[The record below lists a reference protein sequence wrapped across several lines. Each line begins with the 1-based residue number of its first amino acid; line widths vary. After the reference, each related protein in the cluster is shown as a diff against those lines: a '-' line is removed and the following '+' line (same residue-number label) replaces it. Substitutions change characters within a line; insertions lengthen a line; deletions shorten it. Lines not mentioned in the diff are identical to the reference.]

1 MKLKIF
7 SIFAVSLLMLGSC
20 TEQEIAG
27 VPVQTG
33 DEISFGIAAPDKV
46 DTRTIYDTPQESEPD
61 EEGNTYWYFPVYW
74 EQDDEIAVYCPQ
86 ASQPASQLVDYKI
99 TPDTD
104 NPATSAAVTKIG
116 DGAGLQ
122 WGSSDE
128 HRFYGF
134 YPAKA
139 VLGTET
145 DGRIKGNIPVEQK
158 VVRWDPKTAD
168 DGTITYNGVPDT
180 DLAYMFAYTSV
191 KKSELVN
198 NPDIPLKFRPLV
210 TILEIIVNGPA
221 ENSSPIQVSNINVT
235 GVSGNVA
242 LAGNFECLIS
252 DQSGTCTPLEDGTVT
267 NRISISCFDNDKDQ
281 FITLKHGDKINVKA
295 FIIPNEVSI
304 GTRQISITV
313 STVNGGAKTKTLQT
327 DEIVAHKVNRVSL
340 PALTSGG
347 SNYWMSNLDRNIYA
361 SELSLPGSKFAYA
374 TPDNGVSVRNFQNA
388 TITEQFQSGV
398 RAFIVQTAG
407 YAEFTRSGR
416 GTEWNPYV
424 YTHND
429 SGNDELYVTVN
440 GSILQKNGHNV
451 TIEDVLTELKACIDE
466 AKAAKGES
474 NNEYVVV
481 QLTFEGSPCN
491 SNYGS
496 FNSEQIWI
504 EALQAKLN
512 SLISNNVYNLYT
524 DEITANTT
532 IADLREHIV
541 LKVNYNSTAMGSYID
556 EDATIPAL
564 FSKWQ
569 GKYGDVDLRW
579 GTPNE
584 SATRTP
590 MHWLYQE
597 ATHVGSNTEITYADK
612 EYYIK
617 KVFEDGVTRYQQNT
631 AHDTWFMNDIGGRY
645 VEDTNDAVTRLT
657 TELNNYSVGLL
668 QDRTANA
675 SLGLVFMNFADKKSD
690 SGARYRSD
698 WLIQTIIDNNFK
710 FALRKASSTTTTTSY
725 NASYTKG
732 GDAAGWD
739 K

>member
-1 MKLKIF
+1 MKFISALRHRIKLI
-7 SIFAVSLLMLGSC
+7 LG
-20 TEQEIAG
+20 QL
-27 VPVQTG
+27 
-33 DEISFGIAAPDKV
+33 
-46 DTRTIYDTPQESEPD
+46 YDTPQESEPD

-134 YPAKA
+134 YPASA
-139 VLGTET
+139 VLGIET
-145 DGRIKGNIPVEQK
+145 DGRIEGNIPVEQK
-158 VVRWDPKTAD
+158 VVRWESKTAD

-198 NPDIPLKFRPLV
+198 NPDIPLKFKPLV

-252 DQSGTCTPLEDGTVT
+252 DQSGKCTPLEDGTVT

-374 TPDNGVSVRNFQNA
+374 TPENGVSVRNFQNA
-388 TITEQFQSGV
+388 TITEQFQAGV

-407 YAEFTRSGR
+407 YAEYNRD
-416 GTEWNPYV
+416 YV
-424 YTHND
+424 AWPPSYKYTHLDNGSD
-429 SGNDELYVTVN
+429 KLYVTVN
-440 GSILQKNGHNV
+440 GSILNKNGKNV
-451 TIEDVLTELKACIDE
+451 TIKDVLTELKTCIDD
-466 AKAAKGES
+466 AKAVKGES

-481 QLTFEGSPCN
+481 QLTYEGSPCN
-491 SNYGS
+491 SNYDN
-496 FNSEQIWI
+496 FDSERIWI

-512 SLISNNVYNLYT
+512 SLKENNTYSLYT

-541 LKVNYNSTAMGSYID
+541 LKVNYNSTNMGGYID
-556 EDATIPAL
+556 VNATIPAL
-564 FSKWQ
+564 FSRWQ

-584 SATRTP
+584 TATRTP

-597 ATHVGSNTEITYADK
+597 ATHVGSNTEITYAEK
-612 EYYIK
+612 ETYIK
-617 KVFEDGVTRYQQNT
+617 KVFDDGVTRYQQNS

-645 VEDTNDAVTRLT
+645 LEDTNDAVTRLT
-657 TELNNYSVGLL
+657 TQLNNYSVGLL
-668 QDRTANA
+668 QERTANA

-690 SGARYRSD
+690 SGALYRSD

-710 FALRKASSTTTTTSY
+710 FALRKASGGNTTSSD
-725 NASYTKG
+725 ASYISG
-732 GDAAGWD
+732 GSVIE
-739 K
+739 

>member
-1 MKLKIF
+1 MF
-7 SIFAVSLLMLGSC
+7 TASLLVLGSC
-20 TEQEIAG
+20 TEQELTSI
-27 VPVQTG
+27 PVQTG
-33 DEISFGIAAPDKV
+33 DEINFGISTPEKV
-46 DTRTIYDTPQESEPD
+46 DTRTEYGTPTQD
-61 EEGNTYWYFPVYW
+61 AEGNRYFPVYW
-74 EQDDEIAVYCPQ
+74 EQDDEIAIYCPQ
-86 ASQPASQLVDYKI
+86 ASQPASQLVNYKI
-99 TPDTD
+99 TPNSE
-104 NPATSAAVTKIG
+104 NPATSSAVTKIG

-122 WGSSDE
+122 WGTEDE

-134 YPAKA
+134 YPASA
-139 VLGTET
+139 VKGKES
-145 DGRIKGNIPVEQK
+145 DGRIKGSIPVDQR
-158 VVRWDPKTAD
+158 VVRWETVTTDE
-168 DGTITYNGVPDT
+168 GTTYNGVPDT

-198 NPDIPLKFRPLV
+198 NPNIPLKFRPLV
-210 TILEIIVNGPA
+210 TILEIVVNGPA

-252 DQSGTCTPLEDGTVT
+252 DQSGMCTPLEDGTVT
-267 NRISISCFDNDKDQ
+267 NRISISCFNNDKNQ

-295 FIIPNEVSI
+295 FIIPNEASI
-304 GTRQISITV
+304 GKRQISITV

-374 TPDNGVSVRNFQNA
+374 TPENGVSVRNFQNA
-388 TITEQFQSGV
+388 TITEQFQAGV

-407 YAEFTRSGR
+407 YAEYSRKNVGSSWWPSY
-416 GTEWNPYV
+416 E
-424 YTHND
+424 YTHLNE
-429 SGNDELYVTVN
+429 GRDELYVTVN
-440 GSILQKNGHNV
+440 GRILNKNGKDV
-451 TIEDVLTELKACIDE
+451 TIEDVLTELKACIDD
-466 AKAAKGES
+466 AKAVKGES

-481 QLTFEGSPCN
+481 QLTYEGSPCN
-491 SNYGS
+491 SNYG
-496 FNSEQIWI
+496 NDEVGSERIWI

-512 SLISNNVYNLYT
+512 SLKENNTYSLYT

-541 LKVNYNSTAMGSYID
+541 LKVNYNSTKMGGYID
-556 EDATIPAL
+556 VNATIPAL
-564 FSKWQ
+564 FSRWQ

-584 SATRTP
+584 TATRIP

-597 ATHVGSNTEITYADK
+597 ATHVGSNTEITYAEK
-612 EYYIK
+612 ETYIK
-617 KVFEDGVTRYQQNT
+617 KVFDDGVTRYQQNT

-645 VEDTNDAVTRLT
+645 LEDTDDAVTRLT
-657 TELNNYSVGLL
+657 TQLNNYSVGLL
-668 QDRTANA
+668 QERTANA

-690 SGARYRSD
+690 SGALYQSD

-710 FALRKASSTTTTTSY
+710 FALRKASDTTNNTTNSD
-725 NASYTKG
+725 ASYISG
-732 GDAAGWD
+732 GSVI

>member
-1 MKLKIF
+1 M
-7 SIFAVSLLMLGSC
+7 FAASLLMLGSC
-20 TEQEIAG
+20 SEKEIAE

-33 DEISFGIAAPDKV
+33 DEIHFGPSTPDKV
-46 DTRTIYDTPQESEPD
+46 DTRTIYETPTQDTD
-61 EEGNTYWYFPVYW
+61 GNWYFPVYW

-99 TPDTD
+99 TPDPK
-104 NPATSAAVTKIG
+104 NPATSLAVTKIG

-158 VVRWDPKTAD
+158 VVRWDSKAAD

-198 NPDIPLKFRPLV
+198 NPNIPLKFSPLV

-252 DQSGTCTPLEDGTVT
+252 DQSGKCTPLEDGTVT
-267 NRISISCFDNDKDQ
+267 NRISISCFDNDKNQ

-347 SNYWMSNLDRNIYA
+347 TNYWLSNLDPNIYL
-361 SELSLPGSKFAYA
+361 SELSLPGSKMSFS
-374 TPDNGVSVRNFQNA
+374 TTGNDGTEKFQ
-388 TITEQFQSGV
+388 TQSLETQFMDGV
-398 RAFIVQTAG
+398 RAFVVQTKTNTKYG
-407 YAEFTRSGR
+407 G
-416 GTEWNPYV
+416 
-424 YTHND
+424 
-429 SGNDELYVTVN
+429 SGNHGTGDTYNVTNATVKEKYT
-440 GSILQKNGHNV
+440 GSTLESILSK
-451 TIEDVLTELKACIDE
+451 LKTLLDE
-466 AKAAKGES
+466 AQSKNKKNEFAFVQITYDDATS
-474 NNEYVVV
+474 NSDLNGGAERY
-481 QLTFEGSPCN
+481 
-491 SNYGS
+491 
-496 FNSEQIWI
+496 WI
-504 EALQAKLN
+504 EGIEYELNKLK
-512 SLISNNVYNLYT
+512 NNNTYNIYT
-524 DEITANTT
+524 DQITPDTKLG
-532 IADLREHIV
+532 DVGGKIV
-541 LKVNYNSTAMGSYID
+541 LKVNFNNGQTGMGQYID
-556 EDATIPAL
+556 PTATIPAL
-564 FSKWQ
+564 FSTWTK
-569 GKYGDVDLRW
+569 GMDDVALYW
-579 GTPNE
+579 GSPNE
-584 SATRTP
+584 KQTGRP
-590 MHWLYQE
+590 EMHWYYSE
-597 ATHVGSNTEITYADK
+597 ATHIGNPNEASDLATKKNQISTVFQESVDK
-612 EYYIK
+612 YIN
-617 KVFEDGVTRYQQNT
+617 GTGHNY
-631 AHDTWFMNDIGGRY
+631 WFMNDIGGCY
-645 VEDTNDAVTRLT
+645 LSGSPTIPTLT
-657 TELNNYSVGLL
+657 ADLNNYAVQLL
-668 QDRTANA
+668 QERTQNA
-675 SLGLVFMNFADKKSD
+675 SLGIVLLNYADKQAG
-690 SGARYRSD
+690 SGALYQSD

-710 FALRKASSTTTTTSY
+710 FALRKASGTTNNAAASD
-725 NASYTKG
+725 ASYTSG
-732 GDAAGWD
+732 GSVI

>member
-46 DTRTIYDTPQESEPD
+46 DTRTIYDTPTQD
-61 EEGNTYWYFPVYW
+61 TEGNWYFPVYW

-134 YPAKA
+134 YPASA

-158 VVRWDPKTAD
+158 VVRWDSKTAD

-198 NPDIPLKFRPLV
+198 NPDIPLKFKPLV

-374 TPDNGVSVRNFQNA
+374 TPENGVTVRNFQNA

-407 YAEFTRSGR
+407 YAEYDRHRNYFW
-416 GTEWNPYV
+416 EDYE
-424 YTHND
+424 YTHRDNG
-429 SGNDELYVTVN
+429 SDELYVTVN
-440 GSILQKNGHNV
+440 GSILKKNGNNV
-451 TIEDVLTELKACIDE
+451 TIEDVLTELKACIDD
-466 AKAAKGES
+466 AKAVKGES

-481 QLTFEGSPCN
+481 QLTYEGTPCN
-491 SNYGS
+491 SNYGG
-496 FNSEQIWI
+496 FDTERIWI

-512 SLISNNVYNLYT
+512 SLKENNIYSLYT
-524 DEITANTT
+524 GEITANTT

-541 LKVNYNSTAMGSYID
+541 LKVNYNTTTMGGYID
-556 EDATIPAL
+556 VNATIPAL
-564 FSKWQ
+564 FSRWQ

-584 SATRTP
+584 TATRTP

-597 ATHVGSNTEITYADK
+597 ATHVGSNTEITYAEK
-612 EYYIK
+612 ETYIK
-617 KVFEDGVTRYQQNT
+617 KVFDDGVTRYQQNT

-645 VEDTNDAVTRLT
+645 LEDTNDAVTSLT
-657 TELNNYSVGLL
+657 TQLNNYSVGLL
-668 QDRTANA
+668 QERTANA

-690 SGARYRSD
+690 SGALYQSD

-710 FALRKASSTTTTTSY
+710 FALRKASGGNTTSSD
-725 NASYTKG
+725 ASYISG
-732 GDAAGWD
+732 GSVIE
-739 K
+739 

>member
-7 SIFAVSLLMLGSC
+7 SMFATSLLVLGSC
-20 TEQEIAG
+20 TEQELTSI
-27 VPVQTG
+27 PVQTG
-33 DEISFGIAAPDKV
+33 DEINFGISTPDKV
-46 DTRTIYDTPQESEPD
+46 DTRTEYGTPTQD
-61 EEGNTYWYFPVYW
+61 AEGNWYFPVYW
-74 EQDDEIAVYCPQ
+74 EQDDEIAIYCPQ
-86 ASQPASQLVDYKI
+86 ASQPASQLVNYKI
-99 TPDTD
+99 TPNSE
-104 NPATSAAVTKIG
+104 NPATSSAVTKIG

-122 WGSSDE
+122 WGTEDE

-134 YPAKA
+134 YPASA
-139 VLGTET
+139 VKGKES
-145 DGRIKGNIPVEQK
+145 DGRIKGSIPVDQR
-158 VVRWDPKTAD
+158 VVRWETVTTDE
-168 DGTITYNGVPDT
+168 GTTYNGVPDT

-198 NPDIPLKFRPLV
+198 NPNIPLKFRPLV
-210 TILEIIVNGPA
+210 TILEIVVNGPA

-252 DQSGTCTPLEDGTVT
+252 DQSGMCTPLEDGTVT
-267 NRISISCFDNDKDQ
+267 NRISISCFNNDKNQ

-295 FIIPNEVSI
+295 FIIPNEASI
-304 GTRQISITV
+304 GKRQISITV

-374 TPDNGVSVRNFQNA
+374 TPENGVSVRNFQNA
-388 TITEQFQSGV
+388 TITEQFQAGV

-407 YAEFTRSGR
+407 YAEYDRHRDYFW
-416 GTEWNPYV
+416 EDYE
-424 YTHND
+424 YTHLDNG
-429 SGNDELYVTVN
+429 SDELYVTVN
-440 GSILQKNGHNV
+440 GSILNKNGKDV
-451 TIEDVLTELKACIDE
+451 TIEDVLTELKACIDD
-466 AKAAKGES
+466 AKAVKGES

-481 QLTFEGSPCN
+481 QLTYEGTPCN
-491 SNYGS
+491 SNYGG
-496 FNSEQIWI
+496 FDTERIWI

-512 SLISNNVYNLYT
+512 SLKENNKYSLYT
-524 DEITANTT
+524 DEIKANTT

-541 LKVNYNSTAMGSYID
+541 LKVNYNSTNMGGYIGVN
-556 EDATIPAL
+556 ATIPAL
-564 FSKWQ
+564 FSRWQ

-584 SATRTP
+584 TATRTP

-597 ATHVGSNTEITYADK
+597 ATHVGSNTEITYAEK
-612 EYYIK
+612 ETYIK
-617 KVFEDGVTRYQQNT
+617 KVFDDGVTRYQQNT

-645 VEDTNDAVTRLT
+645 LEDTDDAVTRLT
-657 TELNNYSVGLL
+657 TQLNNYSVGLL
-668 QDRTANA
+668 QERTANA

-690 SGARYRSD
+690 SGALYQSD

-710 FALRKASSTTTTTSY
+710 FALRKASDTTNNTTNSD
-725 NASYTKG
+725 ASYISG
-732 GDAAGWD
+732 GSVI

>member
-1 MKLKIF
+1 MNLKLF
-7 SIFAVSLLMLGSC
+7 SIIATSFVILGSC
-20 TEQEIAG
+20 NDREEIG
-27 VPVQTG
+27 TPIQVG
-33 DEISFGIAAPDKV
+33 DEISFGISTPDKV
-46 DTRTIYDTPQESEPD
+46 DTRTEYGTPTQD
-61 EEGNTYWYFPVYW
+61 GEGNWYFPVYW
-74 EQDDEIAVYCPQ
+74 EQDDEIAIYCPQ
-86 ASQPASQLVDYKI
+86 ASQPATQLVDYKI
-99 TPDTD
+99 TPDSN
-104 NPATSAAVTKIG
+104 NPATSSAVTKSG

-145 DGRIKGNIPVEQK
+145 DGRIKGNIPVDQK
-158 VVRWDPKTAD
+158 VVRWKTSTTS
-168 DGTITYNGVPDT
+168 DGTTYNGVPDT
-180 DLAYMFAYTSV
+180 DLAYMWAYTSV
-191 KKSELVN
+191 KKSELVD
-198 NPDIPLKFRPLV
+198 NPDIPLKFHPLV

-221 ENSSPIQVSNINVT
+221 AGSSPIQVSNINVT

-252 DQSGTCTPLEDGTVT
+252 DQSGKCTPLEDGTVT
-267 NRISISCFDNDKDQ
+267 NRISISCYNNDKKE

-313 STVNGGAKTKTLQT
+313 STVNGGAKTKTLKT

-374 TPDNGVSVRNFQNA
+374 TPENGVSVRNFQNA
-388 TITEQFQSGV
+388 TITEQFQAGV

-407 YAEFTRSGR
+407 YAEYTRKNVGSTWR
-416 GTEWNPYV
+416 PSYE
-424 YTHND
+424 YTHLNE
-429 SGNDELYVTVN
+429 GKDELYVTVN
-440 GSILQKNGHNV
+440 GSILNKNGKDV
-451 TIEDVLTELKACIDE
+451 TIEDVLTELKACIDD
-466 AKAAKGES
+466 AKAVKGES

-481 QLTFEGSPCN
+481 QLTYEGAPCN
-491 SNYGS
+491 SNYGG
-496 FNSEQIWI
+496 FDTERIWI

-512 SLISNNVYNLYT
+512 SLKENNTYSLYT

-532 IADLREHIV
+532 IANLREHIV
-541 LKVNYNSTAMGSYID
+541 LKVNYNSTTMGGYID
-556 EDATIPAL
+556 VNATIPAL
-564 FSKWQ
+564 FSRWQ

-584 SATRTP
+584 TATRTP

-612 EYYIK
+612 EYYIM
-617 KVFEDGVTRYQQNT
+617 KVFDDGVTRYQQNT

-645 VEDTNDAVTRLT
+645 LEDTNDAVTRLT
-657 TELNNYSVGLL
+657 TQLNNYSVGLL
-668 QDRTANA
+668 QKRTANA

-690 SGARYRSD
+690 SGALYQSD

-710 FALRKASSTTTTTSY
+710 FALRKASGGNTTSSD
-725 NASYTKG
+725 ASYISG
-732 GDAAGWD
+732 GSVIE
-739 K
+739 

>member
-7 SIFAVSLLMLGSC
+7 SMFAASLLMLGSC
-20 TEQEIAG
+20 SEKEIAE

-33 DEISFGIAAPDKV
+33 DEIHFGPSTPDKV
-46 DTRTIYDTPQESEPD
+46 DTRTIYGTPQESEPD
-61 EEGNTYWYFPVYW
+61 EEDKTYWYFPVYW

-86 ASQPASQLVDYKI
+86 ASQPASQLVNYKI

-158 VVRWDPKTAD
+158 VVRWESKTAD

-191 KKSELVN
+191 KKSKLVN
-198 NPDIPLKFRPLV
+198 NPNIPLKFRPLV

-252 DQSGTCTPLEDGTVT
+252 NQSGTCTPLEDGTVT
-267 NRISISCFDNDKDQ
+267 NRISISCYKNDKKE

-327 DEIVAHKVNRVSL
+327 DEIVAQKVNRVSL

-347 SNYWMSNLDRNIYA
+347 TNYWLSNLDPNIYL
-361 SELSLPGSKFAYA
+361 SELSLPGSKMSFS
-374 TPDNGVSVRNFQNA
+374 TTGNDGTEKFQ
-388 TITEQFQSGV
+388 TQSLETQFMDGV
-398 RAFIVQTAG
+398 RAFVVQTKTNTTYDRKNNVTNA
-407 YAEFTRSGR
+407 
-416 GTEWNPYV
+416 
-424 YTHND
+424 
-429 SGNDELYVTVN
+429 TVN
-440 GSILQKNGHNV
+440 EKYTGSTLESILSK
-451 TIEDVLTELKACIDE
+451 LKTLLDE
-466 AKAAKGES
+466 AQSKNKK
-474 NNEYVVV
+474 NEFAFV
-481 QLTFEGSPCN
+481 QITYDGAT
-491 SNYGS
+491 SNYDLNGGA
-496 FNSEQIWI
+496 ERYWI
-504 EALQAKLN
+504 EGIEYELNKLK
-512 SLISNNVYNLYT
+512 NNNTYNIYT
-524 DEITANTT
+524 DQITPDTKLG
-532 IADLREHIV
+532 DVGGKIV
-541 LKVNYNSTAMGSYID
+541 LKVNFNNGQTGMGQYID
-556 EDATIPAL
+556 PTATIPAL
-564 FSKWQ
+564 FSTWTK
-569 GKYGDVDLRW
+569 GMDDVALYW
-579 GTPNE
+579 GSPNSNQTGRPE
-584 SATRTP
+584 
-590 MHWLYQE
+590 MHWYYSE
-597 ATHVGSNTEITYADK
+597 ATHIGNPNEASDLATKKNQISTVFQESVDK
-612 EYYIK
+612 YIN
-617 KVFEDGVTRYQQNT
+617 GTGHNY
-631 AHDTWFMNDIGGRY
+631 WFMNDIGGCY
-645 VEDTNDAVTRLT
+645 LSGSPTIPTLT
-657 TELNNYSVGLL
+657 ADLNNYAVQLL
-668 QDRTANA
+668 QERTQNA
-675 SLGLVFMNFADKKSD
+675 SLGIVLLNYADKQAG
-690 SGARYRSD
+690 SGALYQSD

-710 FALRKASSTTTTTSY
+710 FALRKASGTTNNAAASD
-725 NASYTKG
+725 ASYTSG
-732 GDAAGWD
+732 GSVI

>member
-1 MKLKIF
+1 M
-7 SIFAVSLLMLGSC
+7 
-20 TEQEIAG
+20 
-27 VPVQTG
+27 
-33 DEISFGIAAPDKV
+33 
-46 DTRTIYDTPQESEPD
+46 
-61 EEGNTYWYFPVYW
+61 
-74 EQDDEIAVYCPQ
+74 
-86 ASQPASQLVDYKI
+86 
-99 TPDTD
+99 
-104 NPATSAAVTKIG
+104 
-116 DGAGLQ
+116 Q

-134 YPAKA
+134 YPASA
-139 VLGTET
+139 VTGKET
-145 DGRIKGNIPVEQK
+145 DGRIEANIPVEQK
-158 VVRWDPKTAD
+158 VVRWESTTAT

-180 DLAYMFAYTSV
+180 NLAYMFAYTSV

-267 NRISISCFDNDKDQ
+267 NRISISCYDNDKKE

-327 DEIVAHKVNRVSL
+327 DEIVAQKVNRVSL

-374 TPDNGVSVRNFQNA
+374 TPENGVSVRNFQNA
-388 TITEQFQSGV
+388 TITEQFQAGV

-407 YAEFTRSGR
+407 YAEYNRD
-416 GTEWNPYV
+416 YV
-424 YTHND
+424 AWPPSYKYTHRDNG
-429 SGNDELYVTVN
+429 SDELYVTVN
-440 GSILQKNGHNV
+440 GSILKKNGKNV
-451 TIEDVLTELKACIDE
+451 TIEDVLTELKTCIDD
-466 AKAAKGES
+466 AKAVKGES

-481 QLTFEGSPCN
+481 QLTYEGSPCN
-491 SNYGS
+491 SNHGN
-496 FNSEQIWI
+496 FDSERIWI

-512 SLISNNVYNLYT
+512 SLKENNTYSLYT
-524 DEITANTT
+524 GEITANTT

-541 LKVNYNSTAMGSYID
+541 LKVNYNTTTMGGYID
-556 EDATIPAL
+556 VNATIPAL
-564 FSKWQ
+564 FSRWQ

-584 SATRTP
+584 TATRTP

-597 ATHVGSNTEITYADK
+597 ATHVGSNTEITYDEK
-612 EYYIK
+612 ETYIK
-617 KVFEDGVTRYQQNT
+617 KVFDDGVTRYQQNT

-645 VEDTNDAVTRLT
+645 LEDTNDAVTRLT
-657 TELNNYSVGLL
+657 TQLNNYSVGLL
-668 QDRTANA
+668 QERTANA

-690 SGARYRSD
+690 SGALYQSD

-710 FALRKASSTTTTTSY
+710 FALRKASGGNTTSSD
-725 NASYTKG
+725 ASYISG
-732 GDAAGWD
+732 GSVIE
-739 K
+739 

>member
-7 SIFAVSLLMLGSC
+7 SVFAVSLLMLGSC
-20 TEQEIAG
+20 TEQEITG

-33 DEISFGIAAPDKV
+33 DEINFGIAAPDKV
-46 DTRTIYDTPQESEPD
+46 DTRTIYDTPTQD
-61 EEGNTYWYFPVYW
+61 AEGNWYFPVYW

-86 ASQPASQLVDYKI
+86 ASQPASQLVNYKI
-99 TPDTD
+99 TPDSK
-104 NPATSAAVTKIG
+104 NPATSSAVTKIG

-134 YPAKA
+134 YPASA
-139 VLGTET
+139 VTGKET
-145 DGRIKGNIPVEQK
+145 DGRIEAKIPVEQK
-158 VVRWDPKTAD
+158 VVRWESTSAT

-180 DLAYMFAYTSV
+180 NLAYMFAYTSV

-198 NPDIPLKFRPLV
+198 NPNIPLKFRPLV

-267 NRISISCFDNDKDQ
+267 NRISISCYDNDKKE
-281 FITLKHGDKINVKA
+281 FITLRHGDKINVKA

-374 TPDNGVSVRNFQNA
+374 TPENGVSVRNFQNA
-388 TITEQFQSGV
+388 TITEQFQAGV

-407 YAEFTRSGR
+407 YAEYDRD
-416 GTEWNPYV
+416 YV
-424 YTHND
+424 AWPPSYKYTHRDNG
-429 SGNDELYVTVN
+429 SDELYVTVN
-440 GSILQKNGHNV
+440 GSILKKNGNNV
-451 TIEDVLTELKACIDE
+451 TIEDVLTELKTCIDD
-466 AKAAKGES
+466 AKAVKGES

-481 QLTFEGSPCN
+481 QLTYEGSPCN
-491 SNYGS
+491 SNHGN
-496 FNSEQIWI
+496 FDSERIWI

-512 SLISNNVYNLYT
+512 SLKENNTYSLYT

-541 LKVNYNSTAMGSYID
+541 LKVNYNSTNMGGYID
-556 EDATIPAL
+556 VNATIPAL
-564 FSKWQ
+564 FSRWQ

-584 SATRTP
+584 TATRTP

-597 ATHVGSNTEITYADK
+597 ATHVGSNTEITYTEK
-612 EYYIK
+612 ETYIK
-617 KVFEDGVTRYQQNT
+617 KVFDDGVTRYQQNT

-645 VEDTNDAVTRLT
+645 LEDTNDAVTRLT
-657 TELNNYSVGLL
+657 TQLNNYSVGLL
-668 QDRTANA
+668 QERTANA

-690 SGARYRSD
+690 SGALYQSD

-710 FALRKASSTTTTTSY
+710 FALRKKGSTTNY
-725 NASYTKG
+725 DGSYTSG
-732 GDAAGWD
+732 GNVI

>member
-46 DTRTIYDTPQESEPD
+46 DTRTIYDTPTQD
-61 EEGNTYWYFPVYW
+61 TEGNWYFPVYW

-158 VVRWDPKTAD
+158 VVKWDPKTAE

-267 NRISISCFDNDKDQ
+267 NRISISCYDNDKKE

-313 STVNGGAKTKTLQT
+313 STVNGGAKTKTLKT

-374 TPDNGVSVRNFQNA
+374 TPENGVSVRNFQNA
-388 TITEQFQSGV
+388 TITEQFQAGV

-407 YAEFTRSGR
+407 YAEYDRHRDYFW
-416 GTEWNPYV
+416 EDYE
-424 YTHND
+424 YTHLDNG
-429 SGNDELYVTVN
+429 SDELYVTVN
-440 GSILQKNGHNV
+440 GSILKKNGKNV
-451 TIEDVLTELKACIDE
+451 TIEDVLTELKTCIDD
-466 AKAAKGES
+466 AKAVKGES

-481 QLTFEGSPCN
+481 QLTYEGSPCN
-491 SNYGS
+491 SNYG
-496 FNSEQIWI
+496 NDEVGSERIWI

-512 SLISNNVYNLYT
+512 SLKENNTYSLYT

-541 LKVNYNSTAMGSYID
+541 LKVNYNSTTMGGYID
-556 EDATIPAL
+556 VNATIPAL
-564 FSKWQ
+564 FSRWQ

-584 SATRTP
+584 TATRTP

-597 ATHVGSNTEITYADK
+597 ATHVGSNTEITYAEK
-612 EYYIK
+612 ETYIK
-617 KVFEDGVTRYQQNT
+617 KVFDDGVTRYQQNT

-645 VEDTNDAVTRLT
+645 LEDTNDAVTRLT
-657 TELNNYSVGLL
+657 TQLNNYSVGLL
-668 QDRTANA
+668 QKRTANA

-690 SGARYRSD
+690 SGALYQSD

-710 FALRKASSTTTTTSY
+710 FALRKASGGNTTSSD
-725 NASYTKG
+725 ASYISG
-732 GDAAGWD
+732 GSVIE
-739 K
+739 

>member
-1 MKLKIF
+1 MRLNIF
-7 SIFAVSLLMLGSC
+7 SIIATSLVIFGSC
-20 TEQEIAG
+20 KEQEEIR

-33 DEISFGIAAPDKV
+33 DEINFGIAAPDKV
-46 DTRTIYDTPQESEPD
+46 DTRTIYDTPTQD
-61 EEGNTYWYFPVYW
+61 TDGNWYFPVYW

-99 TPDTD
+99 TPDPD
-104 NPATSAAVTKIG
+104 NRATSTAVTKIG

-158 VVRWDPKTAD
+158 VVRWESKKAD

-198 NPDIPLKFRPLV
+198 NPDIPLKFKPLV

-267 NRISISCFDNDKDQ
+267 NRISISCYDNDKKE

-374 TPDNGVSVRNFQNA
+374 TPENGVTVRNFQNA

-407 YAEFTRSGR
+407 YAEYDRHRDHFW
-416 GTEWNPYV
+416 EDYE
-424 YTHND
+424 YTHRDNG
-429 SGNDELYVTVN
+429 SDELYVTVN
-440 GSILQKNGHNV
+440 GSILKKNGNNV
-451 TIEDVLTELKACIDE
+451 TIEDVLTELKECIDD
-466 AKAAKGES
+466 AKVTKGES

-481 QLTFEGSPCN
+481 QLTYEGAPCN
-491 SNYGS
+491 SNYSG
-496 FNSEQIWI
+496 FDTERIWI

-512 SLISNNVYNLYT
+512 SLKENNNTYSLYT

-532 IADLREHIV
+532 IANLREHIV
-541 LKVNYNSTAMGSYID
+541 LKVNYNSTNMGGYID
-556 EDATIPAL
+556 VNATIPAL
-564 FSKWQ
+564 FSRWQ

-584 SATRTP
+584 TATRTP

-597 ATHVGSNTEITYADK
+597 ATHVGSDTEITYAEK
-612 EYYIK
+612 ETYIK
-617 KVFEDGVTRYQQNT
+617 KVFDDGVTRYQQNT

-645 VEDTNDAVTRLT
+645 LEDTNDAVTRLT
-657 TELNNYSVGLL
+657 TQLNNYSVGLL
-668 QDRTANA
+668 QERTANA

-690 SGARYRSD
+690 SGALYQSD

-710 FALRKASSTTTTTSY
+710 FALRKASGSVTNVADATY
-725 NASYTKG
+725 GLG
-732 GDAAGWD
+732 GNVIE
-739 K
+739 

>member
-7 SIFAVSLLMLGSC
+7 SMFTASLLVLGSC
-20 TEQEIAG
+20 TEQELTSI
-27 VPVQTG
+27 PVQTG
-33 DEISFGIAAPDKV
+33 DEINFGISTPEKV
-46 DTRTIYDTPQESEPD
+46 DTRTEYGTPTQD
-61 EEGNTYWYFPVYW
+61 AEGNRYFPVYW
-74 EQDDEIAVYCPQ
+74 EQDDEIAIYCPQ
-86 ASQPASQLVDYKI
+86 ASQPASQLVNYKI
-99 TPDTD
+99 TPNSE
-104 NPATSAAVTKIG
+104 NPATSSAVTKIG

-122 WGSSDE
+122 WGTEDE

-134 YPAKA
+134 YPASA
-139 VLGTET
+139 VKGKES
-145 DGRIKGNIPVEQK
+145 DGRIKGSIPVDQR
-158 VVRWDPKTAD
+158 VVRWETVTTDE
-168 DGTITYNGVPDT
+168 GTTYNGVPDT

-198 NPDIPLKFRPLV
+198 NPNIPLKFRPLV
-210 TILEIIVNGPA
+210 TILEIVVNGPA

-252 DQSGTCTPLEDGTVT
+252 DQSGMCTPLEDGTVT
-267 NRISISCFDNDKDQ
+267 NRISISCFNNDKNQ

-295 FIIPNEVSI
+295 FIIPNEASI
-304 GTRQISITV
+304 GKRQISITV

-374 TPDNGVSVRNFQNA
+374 TPENGVSVRNFQNA
-388 TITEQFQSGV
+388 TITEQFQAGV

-407 YAEFTRSGR
+407 YAEYSRKNVGSSWWPSY
-416 GTEWNPYV
+416 E
-424 YTHND
+424 YTHLNE
-429 SGNDELYVTVN
+429 GRDELYVTVN
-440 GSILQKNGHNV
+440 GRILNKNGKDV
-451 TIEDVLTELKACIDE
+451 TIEDVLTELKACIDD
-466 AKAAKGES
+466 AKAVKGES

-481 QLTFEGSPCN
+481 QLTYEGSPCN
-491 SNYGS
+491 SNYG
-496 FNSEQIWI
+496 NDEVGSERIWI

-512 SLISNNVYNLYT
+512 SLKENNTYSLYT

-541 LKVNYNSTAMGSYID
+541 LKVNYNSTKMGGYID
-556 EDATIPAL
+556 VNATIPAL
-564 FSKWQ
+564 FSRWQ

-584 SATRTP
+584 TATRIP

-597 ATHVGSNTEITYADK
+597 ATHVGSNTEITYAEK
-612 EYYIK
+612 ETYIK
-617 KVFEDGVTRYQQNT
+617 KVFDDGVTRYQQNT

-645 VEDTNDAVTRLT
+645 LEDTDDAVTRLT
-657 TELNNYSVGLL
+657 TQLNNYSVGLL
-668 QDRTANA
+668 QERTANA

-690 SGARYRSD
+690 SGALYQSD

-710 FALRKASSTTTTTSY
+710 FALRKASDTTNNTTNSD
-725 NASYTKG
+725 ASYISG
-732 GDAAGWD
+732 GSVI

>member
-7 SIFAVSLLMLGSC
+7 SMFATSLLVLGSC
-20 TEQEIAG
+20 TEQELTSI
-27 VPVQTG
+27 PVQTG
-33 DEISFGIAAPDKV
+33 DEINFGISTPDKV
-46 DTRTIYDTPQESEPD
+46 DTRTEYGTPTQD
-61 EEGNTYWYFPVYW
+61 AEGNWYFPVYW
-74 EQDDEIAVYCPQ
+74 EQDDEIAIYCPQ
-86 ASQPASQLVDYKI
+86 ASQPASQLVNYKI
-99 TPDTD
+99 TPNSE
-104 NPATSAAVTKIG
+104 NPATSSAVTKIG

-122 WGSSDE
+122 WGTEDE

-134 YPAKA
+134 YPASA
-139 VLGTET
+139 VKGTES
-145 DGRIKGNIPVEQK
+145 DGRIKGSIPVDQR
-158 VVRWDPKTAD
+158 VVRWETVTTDE
-168 DGTITYNGVPDT
+168 GTTYNGVPDT

-198 NPDIPLKFRPLV
+198 NPNIPLKFRPLV
-210 TILEIIVNGPA
+210 TILEIVVNGPA

-252 DQSGTCTPLEDGTVT
+252 DQSGMCTPLEDGTVT
-267 NRISISCFDNDKDQ
+267 NRISISCFDNDKNQ

-295 FIIPNEVSI
+295 FIIPNEASI
-304 GTRQISITV
+304 GKRQISITV

-374 TPDNGVSVRNFQNA
+374 TPENGVSVRNFQNA
-388 TITEQFQSGV
+388 TITEQFQAGV

-407 YAEFTRSGR
+407 YAEYDRS
-416 GTEWNPYV
+416 YV
-424 YTHND
+424 AWPPSYEYTHRDNG
-429 SGNDELYVTVN
+429 SDELYVTVN
-440 GSILQKNGHNV
+440 GSILKKNGKNV
-451 TIEDVLTELKACIDE
+451 TIEDVLTELKTCIDD
-466 AKAAKGES
+466 AKAVKGES

-481 QLTFEGSPCN
+481 QLTYEGAPCN
-491 SNYGS
+491 SNQGQ
-496 FNSEQIWI
+496 FDTERIWI

-512 SLISNNVYNLYT
+512 SLKENNTYSLYT

-532 IADLREHIV
+532 IANLREHIV
-541 LKVNYNSTAMGSYID
+541 LKVNYNSTDMGGYID
-556 EDATIPAL
+556 VNATIPAL
-564 FSKWQ
+564 FSRWQ

-584 SATRTP
+584 TATRTP

-597 ATHVGSNTEITYADK
+597 ATHVGSNTEITYAEK
-612 EYYIK
+612 ETYIK
-617 KVFEDGVTRYQQNT
+617 KVFDDGVTRYQQNT

-645 VEDTNDAVTRLT
+645 LEDTDDAVTRLT
-657 TELNNYSVGLL
+657 TQLNNYSVGLL
-668 QDRTANA
+668 QERTANA

-690 SGARYRSD
+690 SGALYQSD

-710 FALRKASSTTTTTSY
+710 FALRKASDTTNNTTNSD
-725 NASYTKG
+725 ASYISG
-732 GDAAGWD
+732 GSVI

>member
-1 MKLKIF
+1 M
-7 SIFAVSLLMLGSC
+7 
-20 TEQEIAG
+20 
-27 VPVQTG
+27 
-33 DEISFGIAAPDKV
+33 
-46 DTRTIYDTPQESEPD
+46 
-61 EEGNTYWYFPVYW
+61 
-74 EQDDEIAVYCPQ
+74 
-86 ASQPASQLVDYKI
+86 
-99 TPDTD
+99 
-104 NPATSAAVTKIG
+104 
-116 DGAGLQ
+116 Q

-134 YPAKA
+134 YPASA
-139 VLGTET
+139 VTGKET
-145 DGRIKGNIPVEQK
+145 DGRIEANIPVEQK
-158 VVRWDPKTAD
+158 VVRWESTTAT

-180 DLAYMFAYTSV
+180 NLAYMFAYTSV

-267 NRISISCFDNDKDQ
+267 NRISISCYDNDKKE

-327 DEIVAHKVNRVSL
+327 DEIVAQKVNRVSL

-374 TPDNGVSVRNFQNA
+374 TPENGVSVRNFQNA
-388 TITEQFQSGV
+388 TITEQFQAGV

-407 YAEFTRSGR
+407 YAEYNRD
-416 GTEWNPYV
+416 YV
-424 YTHND
+424 AWPPSYKYTHRDNG
-429 SGNDELYVTVN
+429 SDELYVTVN
-440 GSILQKNGHNV
+440 GSILKKNGKNV
-451 TIEDVLTELKACIDE
+451 TIEDVLTELKTCIDD
-466 AKAAKGES
+466 AKAVKGES

-481 QLTFEGSPCN
+481 QLTYEGSPCN
-491 SNYGS
+491 SNHGN
-496 FNSEQIWI
+496 FDSERIWI

-512 SLISNNVYNLYT
+512 SLKENNTYSLYT
-524 DEITANTT
+524 GEITANTT

-541 LKVNYNSTAMGSYID
+541 LKVNYNTTTMGGYID
-556 EDATIPAL
+556 VNATIPAL
-564 FSKWQ
+564 FSRWQ

-584 SATRTP
+584 TATRTP

-597 ATHVGSNTEITYADK
+597 ANHVGSNTEITYDEK
-612 EYYIK
+612 ETYIK
-617 KVFEDGVTRYQQNT
+617 KVFDDGVTRYQQNT

-645 VEDTNDAVTRLT
+645 LEDTNDAVTRLT
-657 TELNNYSVGLL
+657 TQLNNYSVGLL
-668 QDRTANA
+668 QERTANA

-690 SGARYRSD
+690 SGALYQSD

-710 FALRKASSTTTTTSY
+710 FALRKASGGNTTSSD
-725 NASYTKG
+725 ASYISG
-732 GDAAGWD
+732 GSVIE
-739 K
+739 

>member
-1 MKLKIF
+1 MKLNFF
-7 SIFAVSLLMLGSC
+7 SIIATSLVILGSC
-20 TEQEIAG
+20 KEQEEIR

-33 DEISFGIAAPDKV
+33 DEINFGIAAPDKV
-46 DTRTIYDTPQESEPD
+46 DTRTIYETPTQDT
-61 EEGNTYWYFPVYW
+61 EGNWYFPVYW

-99 TPDTD
+99 TPDPD
-104 NPATSAAVTKIG
+104 NRATSTAVTKIG

-158 VVRWDPKTAD
+158 VVEWVENKAE

-221 ENSSPIQVSNINVT
+221 ENSSPIQVSNINLT

-267 NRISISCFDNDKDQ
+267 NRISISCFDNDKKE

-313 STVNGGAKTKTLQT
+313 STINGAAKTKTLRT

-347 SNYWMSNLDRNIYA
+347 TNYWLSNLDPNIYL
-361 SELSLPGSKFAYA
+361 SELSLPGSKMSFS
-374 TPDNGVSVRNFQNA
+374 TKGNDGTEKFQ
-388 TITEQFQSGV
+388 TQSLKTQFMDGV
-398 RAFIVQTAG
+398 RAFVVQTETNTT
-407 YAEFTRSGR
+407 YDRSGSYWS
-416 GTEWNPYV
+416 G
-424 YTHND
+424 YTYNVTD
-429 SGNDELYVTVN
+429 ATVN
-440 GSILQKNGHNV
+440 EKYTGSTLESILS
-451 TIEDVLTELKACIDE
+451 ELKTLLDE
-466 AKAAKGES
+466 AQSKNKKNEFAFVQITYDAASYTGD
-474 NNEYVVV
+474 NPGGGAFRY
-481 QLTFEGSPCN
+481 
-491 SNYGS
+491 
-496 FNSEQIWI
+496 WI
-504 EALQAKLN
+504 EGIEYELNKLK
-512 SLISNNVYNLYT
+512 NNNTYNIYT
-524 DEITANTT
+524 DQITPDTKLG
-532 IADLREHIV
+532 DVGGHIV
-541 LKVNYNSTAMGSYID
+541 LKVNYNDGQTGMGQYID
-556 EDATIPAL
+556 ANATIPAL
-564 FSKWQ
+564 FSTWTK
-569 GKYGDVDLRW
+569 GMDDVALYW
-579 GTPNE
+579 GSPNSNQTGRPE
-584 SATRTP
+584 
-590 MHWLYQE
+590 MHWYYSE
-597 ATHVGSNTEITYADK
+597 ATHIGNTNEAADLATK
-612 EYYIK
+612 KTQISTVFQESVDKYIN
-617 KVFEDGVTRYQQNT
+617 GTGHNY
-631 AHDTWFMNDIGGRY
+631 WFMNDIGGCY
-645 VEDTNDAVTRLT
+645 LSGSPTIPTLT
-657 TELNNYSVGLL
+657 ADLNNYAVQLL
-668 QDRTANA
+668 QERTQNA
-675 SLGLVFMNFADKKSD
+675 SLGIVLLNYADKQEN
-690 SGARYRSD
+690 SGALYQSD

-710 FALRKASSTTTTTSY
+710 FALRKASGSVTNVADATY
-725 NASYTKG
+725 GLG
-732 GDAAGWD
+732 GNVIE
-739 K
+739 

>member
-7 SIFAVSLLMLGSC
+7 SVFAVSLLMLGSC
-20 TEQEIAG
+20 TEQEITG

-46 DTRTIYDTPQESEPD
+46 DTRTIYDTPTQD
-61 EEGNTYWYFPVYW
+61 TEGNWYFPVYW

-134 YPAKA
+134 YPASA
-139 VLGTET
+139 VEGTET
-145 DGRIKGNIPVEQK
+145 DGRIIGKIPVEQK
-158 VVRWDPKTAD
+158 VVRWESKTAD

-198 NPDIPLKFRPLV
+198 NPDIPLKFKPLV

-267 NRISISCFDNDKDQ
+267 NRISISCFNNDKNQ

-313 STVNGGAKTKTLQT
+313 STVNGGAKTKTLKT

-374 TPDNGVSVRNFQNA
+374 TPENGVSVRNFQNA
-388 TITEQFQSGV
+388 TITEQFQAGV

-407 YAEFTRSGR
+407 YAEYSRKNVGSSWR
-416 GTEWNPYV
+416 PSYE
-424 YTHND
+424 YTHLNE
-429 SGNDELYVTVN
+429 GKDELYVTVN
-440 GSILQKNGHNV
+440 GSILNKNGKDV
-451 TIEDVLTELKACIDE
+451 TIEDVLTELKACIDD
-466 AKAAKGES
+466 AKAVKGES

-481 QLTFEGSPCN
+481 QLTYEGAPCN
-491 SNYGS
+491 SNYSG
-496 FNSEQIWI
+496 FDTERIWI

-512 SLISNNVYNLYT
+512 SLKKNNTYSLYT

-532 IADLREHIV
+532 IANLREHIV
-541 LKVNYNSTAMGSYID
+541 LKVNYNSTTMGGYID
-556 EDATIPAL
+556 GNATIPAL
-564 FSKWQ
+564 FSRWQ

-584 SATRTP
+584 TATRTP

-597 ATHVGSNTEITYADK
+597 ATHVGSNTEITYAEK
-612 EYYIK
+612 ETYIK
-617 KVFEDGVTRYQQNT
+617 KVFDDGVTRYQQNS

-645 VEDTNDAVTRLT
+645 LEDTNDAVTRLT
-657 TELNNYSVGLL
+657 TQLNNYSVGLL
-668 QDRTANA
+668 QERTANA

-690 SGARYRSD
+690 SGALYQSD

-710 FALRKASSTTTTTSY
+710 FALRKASGGNTTSSD
-725 NASYTKG
+725 ASYISG
-732 GDAAGWD
+732 GSVIE
-739 K
+739 

>member
-1 MKLKIF
+1 MKLNIWTILTTSMILF
-7 SIFAVSLLMLGSC
+7 GSC
-20 TEQEIAG
+20 NEQDEIG
-27 VPVQTG
+27 TPVQTG
-33 DEISFGIAAPDKV
+33 DEINFGIAAPDKV
-46 DTRTIYDTPQESEPD
+46 DTRTSY
-61 EEGNTYWYFPVYW
+61 GNPTQDKDGNWYFPVYW
-74 EQDDEIAVYCPQ
+74 EQDDEIAVFCPQ

-99 TPDTD
+99 TPDSD
-104 NPATSAAVTKIG
+104 NPATSSAVTKIG

-134 YPAKA
+134 YPASA

-158 VVRWDPKTAD
+158 VVEWVENKAE
-168 DGTITYNGVPDT
+168 DGTTTYNGVPDT

-198 NPDIPLKFRPLV
+198 NPDIPLKFKPLV

-252 DQSGTCTPLEDGTVT
+252 DQSGKCTPLEDGTVT
-267 NRISISCFDNDKDQ
+267 NRISISCFDNDKNQ

-295 FIIPNEVSI
+295 FIIPNEQSI

-313 STVNGGAKTKTLQT
+313 STVNGGAKTKTLKT

-374 TPDNGVSVRNFQNA
+374 TPENGVSVRNFQNA
-388 TITEQFQSGV
+388 TITEQFQAGV

-407 YAEFTRSGR
+407 YAEYRRKNVGSYR
-416 GTEWNPYV
+416 NPSYE
-424 YTHND
+424 YTHLNE
-429 SGNDELYVTVN
+429 GKDELYVTVN
-440 GSILQKNGHNV
+440 GSILNKNGKDV
-451 TIEDVLTELKACIDE
+451 TIEDVLTELKACIDD
-466 AKAAKGES
+466 AKAVKGES

-481 QLTFEGSPCN
+481 QLTYEGAPCN
-491 SNYGS
+491 SNYS
-496 FNSEQIWI
+496 NFDSERIWI

-512 SLISNNVYNLYT
+512 SLKENNTYSLYT

-532 IADLREHIV
+532 IANLREHIV
-541 LKVNYNSTAMGSYID
+541 LKVNYNSTTMGGYID
-556 EDATIPAL
+556 VNATIPAL
-564 FSKWQ
+564 FSRWQ
-569 GKYGDVDLRW
+569 GKYGDVNLRW

-584 SATRTP
+584 TATRTP

-597 ATHVGSNTEITYADK
+597 ATHVGSNTEITYDEK
-612 EYYIK
+612 ETYIR
-617 KVFEDGVTRYQQNT
+617 KVFDDGVTRYQQNT

-645 VEDTNDAVTRLT
+645 LEDTNDAVTRLT

-668 QDRTANA
+668 QERTANA
-675 SLGLVFMNFADKKSD
+675 SLGLVFMNFADKKSN
-690 SGARYRSD
+690 SGALYQSD

-710 FALRKASSTTTTTSY
+710 FALRKASSGTTTY
-725 NASYTKG
+725 DASYISG
-732 GDAAGWD
+732 GNVIE
-739 K
+739 

>member
-7 SIFAVSLLMLGSC
+7 SMFAASLLMLGSC
-20 TEQEIAG
+20 SEKEIAE

-33 DEISFGIAAPDKV
+33 DEIHFGPSTPDKV
-46 DTRTIYDTPQESEPD
+46 DTRTIYETPTQDTD
-61 EEGNTYWYFPVYW
+61 GNWYFPVHW

-134 YPAKA
+134 YPASA
-139 VLGTET
+139 VTGKET
-145 DGRIKGNIPVEQK
+145 DGRIKANIPVEQK
-158 VVRWDPKTAD
+158 VVEWVENKAD

-198 NPDIPLKFRPLV
+198 NQDIPLKFKPLV

-267 NRISISCFDNDKDQ
+267 NRISISCYDNDKKE

-313 STVNGGAKTKTLQT
+313 STINGAAKTKTLKT

-347 SNYWMSNLDRNIYA
+347 TNYWLSNLDPNIYL
-361 SELSLPGSKFAYA
+361 SELSLPGSKMSFA
-374 TPDNGVSVRNFQNA
+374 TTGNDQTQKFQ
-388 TITEQFQSGV
+388 TKSLETQFMDGV
-398 RAFIVQTAG
+398 RAFIVQTNTNTTYNRTG
-407 YAEFTRSGR
+407 SWG
-416 GTEWNPYV
+416 N
-424 YTHND
+424 YTYNVT
-429 SGNDELYVTVN
+429 GATVN
-440 GSILQKNGHNV
+440 EIYTGETLETILGQLQ
-451 TIEDVLTELKACIDE
+451 TLLTEAQGNNKMNEFAFVQITYNS
-466 AKAAKGES
+466 ASSSSRYTPAGE
-474 NNEYVVV
+474 EFQY
-481 QLTFEGSPCN
+481 
-491 SNYGS
+491 
-496 FNSEQIWI
+496 WI
-504 EALQAKLN
+504 EGIEYELNKLK
-512 SLISNNVYNLYT
+512 NNNTYNIYT
-524 DEITANTT
+524 DQITPDTKLG
-532 IADLREHIV
+532 DVGGHIV
-541 LKVNYNSTAMGSYID
+541 LKVNYNNGQTGMGQYID
-556 EDATIPAL
+556 ADATIPAL
-564 FSKWQ
+564 FSTWTK
-569 GKYGDVDLRW
+569 GMDDVALYW
-579 GTPNE
+579 GSPNSNQTGRPE
-584 SATRTP
+584 
-590 MHWLYQE
+590 MHWYYSE
-597 ATHVGSNTEITYADK
+597 ATHIGNTNEAADLATK
-612 EYYIK
+612 KNQISTVFQQSVDKYIN
-617 KVFEDGVTRYQQNT
+617 GTGHNY
-631 AHDTWFMNDIGGRY
+631 WFMNDIGGCY
-645 VEDTNDAVTRLT
+645 SSGSPTIPTLT
-657 TELNNYSVGLL
+657 ADLNNYAVQLL
-668 QDRTANA
+668 QERTQNA
-675 SLGLVFMNFADKKSD
+675 SLGIVLLNYADKQEN
-690 SGARYRSD
+690 SGALYQSD

-710 FALRKASSTTTTTSY
+710 FALRKASGTTNNAAASD
-725 NASYTKG
+725 ASYTSG
-732 GDAAGWD
+732 GSVI

>member
-1 MKLKIF
+1 MKCMKLNIWTILTTSMILF
-7 SIFAVSLLMLGSC
+7 GSC
-20 TEQEIAG
+20 NEQDEIG
-27 VPVQTG
+27 TPVQTG
-33 DEISFGIAAPDKV
+33 DEINFGIAAPDKV
-46 DTRTIYDTPQESEPD
+46 DTRTSY
-61 EEGNTYWYFPVYW
+61 GNPTQDKDGNWYFPVYW
-74 EQDDEIAVYCPQ
+74 EQDDEIAVFCPQ

-99 TPDTD
+99 TPDSD
-104 NPATSAAVTKIG
+104 NPATSSAVTKIG

-134 YPAKA
+134 YPASA

-158 VVRWDPKTAD
+158 VVEWVENKAE
-168 DGTITYNGVPDT
+168 DGTTTYNGVPDT

-198 NPDIPLKFRPLV
+198 NPDIPLKFKPLV

-252 DQSGTCTPLEDGTVT
+252 DQSGKCTPLEDGTVT
-267 NRISISCFDNDKDQ
+267 NRISISCFDNDKNQ

-295 FIIPNEVSI
+295 FIIPNEQSI

-313 STVNGGAKTKTLQT
+313 STVNGGAKTKTLKT

-374 TPDNGVSVRNFQNA
+374 TPENGVSVRNFQNA
-388 TITEQFQSGV
+388 TITEQFQAGV

-407 YAEFTRSGR
+407 YAEYRRKNVGSYR
-416 GTEWNPYV
+416 NPSYE
-424 YTHND
+424 YTHLNE
-429 SGNDELYVTVN
+429 GKDELYVTVN
-440 GSILQKNGHNV
+440 GSILNKNGKDV
-451 TIEDVLTELKACIDE
+451 TIEDVLTELKACIDD
-466 AKAAKGES
+466 AKAVKGES

-481 QLTFEGSPCN
+481 QLTYEGAPCN
-491 SNYGS
+491 SNYS
-496 FNSEQIWI
+496 NFDSERIWI

-512 SLISNNVYNLYT
+512 SLKENNTYSLYT

-532 IADLREHIV
+532 IANLREHIV
-541 LKVNYNSTAMGSYID
+541 LKVNYNSTTMGGYID
-556 EDATIPAL
+556 VNATIPAL
-564 FSKWQ
+564 FSRWQ
-569 GKYGDVDLRW
+569 GKYGDVNLRW

-584 SATRTP
+584 TATRTP

-597 ATHVGSNTEITYADK
+597 ATHVGSNTEITYDEK
-612 EYYIK
+612 ETYIR
-617 KVFEDGVTRYQQNT
+617 KVFDDGVTRYQQNT

-645 VEDTNDAVTRLT
+645 LEDTNDAVTRLT

-668 QDRTANA
+668 QERTANA
-675 SLGLVFMNFADKKSD
+675 SLGLVFMNFADKKSN
-690 SGARYRSD
+690 SGALYQSD

-710 FALRKASSTTTTTSY
+710 FALRKASSGTTTY
-725 NASYTKG
+725 DASYISG
-732 GDAAGWD
+732 GNVIE
-739 K
+739 

>member
-7 SIFAVSLLMLGSC
+7 SMFAASLLMLGSC
-20 TEQEIAG
+20 SEKEIAE

-33 DEISFGIAAPDKV
+33 DEIHFGPSTPDKV
-46 DTRTIYDTPQESEPD
+46 DTRTIYGTPQESEPD
-61 EEGNTYWYFPVYW
+61 EEDKTYWYFPVYW

-86 ASQPASQLVDYKI
+86 ASQPASQLVNYKI
-99 TPDTD
+99 TSDTD

-158 VVRWDPKTAD
+158 VVRWESKTAD

-198 NPDIPLKFRPLV
+198 NPNIPLKFRPLV

-242 LAGNFECLIS
+242 LAGNFKCLIS

-267 NRISISCFDNDKDQ
+267 NRISISCYKNDKKE

-313 STVNGGAKTKTLQT
+313 STVNGGAKTKTLKT
-327 DEIVAHKVNRVSL
+327 DEIVAQKVNRVSL

-374 TPDNGVSVRNFQNA
+374 TPENGVSVRNFQNA
-388 TITEQFQSGV
+388 TITEQFQAGV

-407 YAEFTRSGR
+407 YAEYDRD
-416 GTEWNPYV
+416 YV
-424 YTHND
+424 AWSPSYKYTHRDNGSD
-429 SGNDELYVTVN
+429 KLYVTVN
-440 GSILQKNGHNV
+440 GSILKKNGNNV
-451 TIEDVLTELKACIDE
+451 TIEDVLTELKTCIDD
-466 AKAAKGES
+466 AKAVKGES

-481 QLTFEGSPCN
+481 QLTYEGSPCN
-491 SNYGS
+491 SNHGN
-496 FNSEQIWI
+496 FDSERIWI

-512 SLISNNVYNLYT
+512 SLKENNTYSLYT

-541 LKVNYNSTAMGSYID
+541 LKVNYNSTNMGGYID
-556 EDATIPAL
+556 VNATIPAL
-564 FSKWQ
+564 FSRWQ

-584 SATRTP
+584 TATRTP

-597 ATHVGSNTEITYADK
+597 ATHVGSNTEITYAEK
-612 EYYIK
+612 ETYIK
-617 KVFEDGVTRYQQNT
+617 KVFDDGVTRYQQNT

-645 VEDTNDAVTRLT
+645 LEDTNDAVTRLT
-657 TELNNYSVGLL
+657 TQLNNYSVRLL
-668 QDRTANA
+668 QERTANA

-690 SGARYRSD
+690 SGALYQSD

-710 FALRKASSTTTTTSY
+710 FALRKASGGNTTSSD
-725 NASYTKG
+725 ASYISG
-732 GDAAGWD
+732 GSVIE
-739 K
+739 